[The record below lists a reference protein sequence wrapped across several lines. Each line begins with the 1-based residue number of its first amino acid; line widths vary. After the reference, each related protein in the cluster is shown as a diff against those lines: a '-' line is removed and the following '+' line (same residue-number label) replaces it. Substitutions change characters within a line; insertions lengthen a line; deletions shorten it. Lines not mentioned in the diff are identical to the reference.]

1 MKPSE
6 IFLWVSS
13 FLEKI
18 IIFESN
24 NDNNDDNDD
33 DNDDGNDD
41 DNDDDGVNDDDKVIR
56 VSDSK

>member
-24 NDNNDDNDD
+24 NDNNDVDD
-33 DNDDGNDD
+33 DD
-41 DNDDDGVNDDDKVIR
+41 NDDDKVIR